1 MAAVRNTAAQF
12 GFYRYLL
19 RMRLELCRG
28 TIVKCPKIVL
38 VIVTIISIMLVW
50 CIGEMEHRYLG
61 VTWEVTTM
69 PVIAIVNQKGGVGK
83 TCLAT
88 NLASALAD
96 QEPTL
101 LLDCDPQR
109 SASGWA
115 ALNTQE
121 HQHLAV
127 HSVDEGGLV
136 RQVRAAATEYPW
148 VLIDCPP
155 GITRVN
161 VDAIRESDVVLIP
174 CKPRVWDVW
183 ACVDIV
189 EAVKL
194 RQGGNRGRPKAAFV
208 ISMGR
213 PRTRFSQQIGSALAE
228 LGLPILQSR
237 TTEREAY
244 AVAAGE
250 GKSVLDGRDRV
261 AMGEI
266 SSIRDEVQEMCDDIR
281 AKTRIA
287 R

>member
-1 MAAVRNTAAQF
+1 
-12 GFYRYLL
+12 
-19 RMRLELCRG
+19 
-28 TIVKCPKIVL
+28 
-38 VIVTIISIMLVW
+38 
-50 CIGEMEHRYLG
+50 
-61 VTWEVTTM
+61 M

-88 NLASALAD
+88 NLASALAN
-96 QEPTL
+96 EEATL
-101 LLDCDPQR
+101 LFDCDPQR
-109 SASGWA
+109 SAFGWA
-115 ALNTQE
+115 SLNPE
-121 HQHLAV
+121 DHLDLTV
-127 HSVDEGGLV
+127 QGVDEGSLV
-136 RQVRAAATEYPW
+136 RQVRAGSGQYPW

-161 VDAIRESDVVLIP
+161 ADAIRESDIVLIP

-194 RQGGNRGRPKAAFV
+194 RQQGNRGRPQAAFV

-213 PRTRFSQQIGSALAE
+213 PRTRFSQQIGSALGE
-228 LGLPILQSR
+228 LGLPILRGR

-250 GKSVLDGRDRV
+250 GKSVLTGRDRV
-261 AMGEI
+261 ARDEI
-266 SSIRDEVQEMCDDIR
+266 NSICAEVQEMCNDIR
-281 AKTRIA
+281 PKTRIT

>member
-1 MAAVRNTAAQF
+1 
-12 GFYRYLL
+12 
-19 RMRLELCRG
+19 
-28 TIVKCPKIVL
+28 
-38 VIVTIISIMLVW
+38 
-50 CIGEMEHRYLG
+50 
-61 VTWEVTTM
+61 M

-83 TCLAT
+83 TSLAT

-115 ALNTQE
+115 ALNPDEQRPLTVQG
-121 HQHLAV
+121 
-127 HSVDEGGLV
+127 VDEGSLV
-136 RQVRAAATEYPW
+136 RQVRAVSGEYPW

-161 VDAIRESDVVLIP
+161 ADAIRESDMVLIP

-183 ACVDIV
+183 ACEDIV
-189 EAVKL
+189 AAVKL
-194 RQGGNRGRPKAAFV
+194 RQESNRGRPKAAFV

-213 PRTRFSQQIGSALAE
+213 PRTRFSKQINSALAG
-228 LGLPILQSR
+228 LGLPILQGR

-250 GKSVLDGRDRV
+250 GRSVLDGRDRV
-261 AMGEI
+261 AKDEMN
-266 SSIRDEVQEMCDDIR
+266 SIRNEVKEMCDDIR
-281 AKTRIA
+281 AKTRIT